1 MLFHWDPRKAGH
13 NLRMHGVGF
22 REAST
27 VFADP
32 LSVTLDDPDHSAAED
47 RFLDI
52 GVSDLGRLLVVSYT
66 EREGGIRL
74 ISARRATRTERQRHE
89 WTAR

>member
-1 MLFHWDPRKAGH
+1 
-13 NLRMHGVGF
+13 MHGVGF

-66 EREGGIRL
+66 EREGGVRP
-74 ISARRATRTERQRHE
+74 ISARRATRTERQQNE